1 MKIGILGA
9 GSVGGTLG
17 KGWAAAGHQVLFGVR
32 DPSADKVQTLLEEA
46 GKRACAGS
54 LEEAVGFG
62 EAVLLAVPW
71 DAVEEVLA
79 KVGDFGGKVLMDA
92 TNPLDEN
99 LDLTLGHSTSG
110 GERVAELA
118 TDARVVKAFCT
129 TGFGNMADPS
139 YPDGAVT
146 DFHCGDDE
154 DAKATVRRLATDL
167 GFDSV
172 DAGPLAMARDLEP
185 LAHLWIRLA
194 MGGLGRDIA
203 YRLMRR

>member
-17 KGWAAAGHQVLFGVR
+17 KGWAKAGHQVLFGVR
-32 DPSADKVQTLLEEA
+32 DPAAAKVQTLLDEA
-46 GKRACAGS
+46 GKRACADT
-54 LEEAVGFG
+54 LRQAVDFG
-62 EAVLLAVPW
+62 EAVLLALPW
-71 DAVEEVLA
+71 EAVEEVLDDL
-79 KVGDFGGKVLMDA
+79 GDFGGKVLIDA
-92 TNPLDEN
+92 TNPLDD
-99 LDLTLGHSTSG
+99 DLELTRGHTTSG

-118 TDARVVKAFCT
+118 DNARVVKAFCS
-129 TGFGNMADPS
+129 TGFTNMADPAYS
-139 YPDGAVT
+139 DGPVT

-154 DAKATVRRLATDL
+154 DAKATVHALATDL
-167 GFDSV
+167 GFDPV
-172 DAGPLAMARDLEP
+172 DAGPLKMARDLEP

>member
-1 MKIGILGA
+1 MKIGIIGA

-17 KGWAAAGHQVLFGVR
+17 KGWAAAGHEVLFGVR
-32 DPSADKVQTLLEEA
+32 DPSADKVKKLLAEAGSNASAGNVEEA
-46 GKRACAGS
+46 A
-54 LEEAVGFG
+54 GFG

-71 DAVEEVLA
+71 EAVAEVLG
-79 KVGDFGGKVLMDA
+79 KVGDLNGKVLIDA

-99 LDLTLGHSTSG
+99 LDLVLGHTTSG

-118 TDARVVKAFCT
+118 DNAHVVKAFCT
-129 TGFGNMADPS
+129 TGFGNMADPA
-139 YPDGAVT
+139 YPDGAAT

-154 DAKATVRRLATDL
+154 EAKATVRTLATDL

-172 DAGPLAMARDLEP
+172 DVGPLKMARDLEP